1 MLGADPVMDAVDPGL
16 QIGEDQV
23 DDRQEFLCDLW
34 VPTFGNRVVV
44 ESALAKASIAAPV
57 VGDDQ
62 RSGSDGVFD
71 ESTERIGATV
81 GDDGET
87 NASRVATVLPIVELG
102 SRLSVA
108 HLHGAGDKD
117 LVMHAPG
124 PSPNPRFIYFDML
137 LRPAADLVALGAHHP
152 SAELVKDAE
161 GRLVA
166 RQAELPLKLDC
177 RHPGRLAG
185 DQVSRPEPSRQ
196 RRVAALHD
204 GSSHQAHVFATGAA
218 AQNAGARLETERLAN
233 DAAPWA
239 GESSLPAGAFEIGGT
254 GRVVRENAL
263 ELRQRLRERQVFT
276 GQDIHKNINS
286 LFENT

>member
-34 VPTFGNRVVV
+34 VSAFGNRVVV
-44 ESALAKASIAAPV
+44 ESALAKAGIAAPV

-71 ESTERIGATV
+71 KSAERIGATV

-87 NASRVATVLPIVELG
+87 NASRVATVFPIVELG
-102 SRLSVA
+102 SRFPVA
-108 HLHGAGDKD
+108 HLYGAGDEN
-117 LVMHAPG
+117 LVMDAPAFASG
-124 PSPNPRFIYFDML
+124 PSSNPRFIDFDML
-137 LRPAADLVALGAHHP
+137 LRLAANLVALGAHHP
-152 SAELVKDAE
+152 GAELVKDAE

-166 RQAELPLKLDC
+166 RQAELPLKLDG
-177 RHPGRLAG
+177 RHSGRLAG
-185 DQVSRPEPSRQ
+185 DQVSRREPRRQ
-196 RRVAALHD
+196 RRVTALHD
-204 GSSHQAHVFATGAA
+204 GPSHQAYVFATGAA
-218 AQNAGARLETERLAN
+218 AQNAWARLETERLAN

-239 GESSLPAGAFEIGGT
+239 SKPSLPAGAFEIGGT
-254 GRVVRENAL
+254 GRVVRENTL

-276 GQDIHKNINS
+276 GQDIHAQH
-286 LFENT
+286 

>member
-16 QIGEDQV
+16 QVGEDQV
-23 DDRQEFLCDLW
+23 DDRQEFFRDLR
-34 VPTFGNRVVV
+34 VAAFGDCVVV
-44 ESALAKASIAAPV
+44 EAALAKTGIAAPV

-71 ESTERIGATV
+71 ESAERIGATV

-87 NASRVATVLPIVELG
+87 NTSRVATVFPIVELG
-102 SRLSVA
+102 SRLAVT
-108 HLHGAGDKD
+108 HLHGAGDEN
-117 LVMHAPG
+117 LVMDAPAFAAG
-124 PSPNPRFIYFDML
+124 PSSNPGFIHFDMF
-137 LRPAADLVALGAHHP
+137 LRLAANLVALGAHHP
-152 SAELVKDAE
+152 GAQLMKDAE

-166 RQAELPLKLDC
+166 RQTELPLKLDG
-177 RHPGRLAG
+177 RRSRRLAG

-204 GSSHQAHVFATGAA
+204 GPGHQAYVPATGAA
-218 AQNAGARLETERLAN
+218 AQNARARLETERLAD

-239 GESSLPAGAFEIGGT
+239 GESSIPAGVFEIGGT
-254 GRVVRENAL
+254 GRVVRENTL

-276 GQDIHKNINS
+276 RQYIHAQH
-286 LFENT
+286 